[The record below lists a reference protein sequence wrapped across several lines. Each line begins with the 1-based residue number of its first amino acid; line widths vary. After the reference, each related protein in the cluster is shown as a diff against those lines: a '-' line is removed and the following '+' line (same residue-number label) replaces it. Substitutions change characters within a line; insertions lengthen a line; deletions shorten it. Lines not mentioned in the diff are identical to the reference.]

1 MGKGFTA
8 LLNTIFL
15 IFLLGMTTSINS
27 QPIEQTNLRSM
38 AQQESQSITLEFIQ
52 DRAITTLSSIINF
65 LKRILV
71 LATLLFLIENLIN
84 FWVLA
89 SSYAFLDI
97 EMPAYFKDTIS
108 NIYTLYNESIFSY
121 IGIDV

>member
-1 MGKGFTA
+1 MAT
-8 LLNTIFL
+8 
-15 IFLLGMTTSINS
+15 
-27 QPIEQTNLRSM
+27 EQGGHL
-38 AQQESQSITLEFIQ
+38 TLQLIQ
-52 DRAITTLSSIINF
+52 DKAITTLSGVINF

-97 EMPAYFKDTIS
+97 EMPTHFKDTIT
-108 NIYTLYNESIFSY
+108 NIYTLYN
-121 IGIDV
+121 

>member
-1 MGKGFTA
+1 MSKNTSP
-8 LLNTIFL
+8 LLNPLFL
-15 IFLLGMTTSINS
+15 MLLISIVPITAS
-27 QPIEQTNLRSM
+27 QPEQQTKLRVHL
-38 AQQESQSITLEFIQ
+38 TLQLIQ
-52 DRAITTLSSIINF
+52 DKAITMLSGVINF

-97 EMPAYFKDTIS
+97 EMPTHFKDTIT
-108 NIYTLYNESIFSY
+108 NIYTLYN
-121 IGIDV
+121 